1 MMSSVHHASDQ
12 TDGRALSL
20 GETCWR
26 IEPSERAALLID
38 NKSYFATLKEVL
50 QSARRSVYIL
60 GWAFDPRTRLAPDG
74 AEGPDDPDEV
84 GRILIGLVH
93 ARPALDVRVLVWKSP
108 FGVMGHQ
115 DVRGHRAKRAFA
127 RTGVQFREADDL
139 PFGACHH
146 QKLVVID
153 DQLAFCGGGDIVT
166 NRWDSP
172 AHRDIEPRR
181 ILPNHAR
188 HPARH
193 EVTMMIEGAASQ
205 ALGDLF
211 RERWSQAAGTQLSSP
226 TPAPAQ
232 PIWPS
237 AVTSHLSNVQVGI
250 SRTRP
255 RRTGLPAIDEIRR
268 LTLRCIAS
276 ARRTIYLENQY
287 FTCRAVA
294 AALEARLAER
304 DGPEV
309 ILLLSGRAPSLL
321 DHLTMDYARNPLIR
335 SLRAAD
341 AFGRLRAVSPRTA
354 AGAPIV
360 VHSKVTVI
368 DDRIVRVGSANLN
381 NRSGGFD
388 TECDLVV
395 ESQAPKTSRAISR
408 FRDRLLAHYLGV
420 SPDAVS
426 RARGE
431 GGLVGAID
439 ALNVHGRLAPVA
451 VHAPFWWEG
460 VVAPRNLG
468 DPSCVEESWRWRRQG
483 RGEEPGRAGEGAGS

>member
-1 MMSSVHHASDQ
+1 MSASVDQAPDQ
-12 TDGRALSL
+12 TDGRALRL

-50 QSARRSVYIL
+50 PLARRSVYIL

-84 GRILIGLVH
+84 GRILIGLVR
-93 ARPALDVRVLVWKSP
+93 ARPLLDVRVLVWKSP

-115 DVRGHRAKRAFA
+115 DIRGHRAKRAFA
-127 RTGVQFREADDL
+127 RTGVQFREADGL

-153 DQLAFCGGGDIVT
+153 DQLAFCGGGDIVA

-181 ILPNHAR
+181 VLPNHAG

-205 ALGDLF
+205 ALGELF
-211 RERWSQAAGTQLSSP
+211 RERWSEAAGTQLSSP
-226 TPAPAQ
+226 TPEPAQ
-232 PIWPS
+232 SMWPS
-237 AVTSHLSNVQVGI
+237 GVTSHLSKVQVGI
-250 SRTRP
+250 SRTQP
-255 RRTGLPAIDEIRR
+255 RRGSLPAIDEIRR
-268 LTLRCIAS
+268 LTMRCIES
-276 ARRTIYLENQY
+276 ARQTIYLENQY
-287 FTCRAVA
+287 FTCRTVA
-294 AALEARLAER
+294 AALAARLAER

-341 AFGRLRAVSPRTA
+341 AFGRLRALSPRTA
-354 AGAPIV
+354 AGGPIV
-360 VHSKVTVI
+360 VHSKVMVI

-426 RARGE
+426 RACGE
-431 GGLVGAID
+431 GGLVAAVD
-439 ALNVHGRLAPVA
+439 ALNVRGRLTPVA
-451 VHAPFWWEG
+451 MHAPLWWED

-468 DPSCVEESWRWRRQG
+468 DPSCVEEAWRWRRRG
-483 RGEEPGRAGEGAGS
+483 RKGEAAREGAGP

>member
-1 MMSSVHHASDQ
+1 M
-12 TDGRALSL
+12 
-20 GETCWR
+20 
-26 IEPSERAALLID
+26 
-38 NKSYFATLKEVL
+38 
-50 QSARRSVYIL
+50 
-60 GWAFDPRTRLAPDG
+60 
-74 AEGPDDPDEV
+74 
-84 GRILIGLVH
+84 
-93 ARPALDVRVLVWKSP
+93 
-108 FGVMGHQ
+108 
-115 DVRGHRAKRAFA
+115 
-127 RTGVQFREADDL
+127 
-139 PFGACHH
+139 
-146 QKLVVID
+146 
-153 DQLAFCGGGDIVT
+153 
-166 NRWDSP
+166 
-172 AHRDIEPRR
+172 
-181 ILPNHAR
+181 
-188 HPARH
+188 
-193 EVTMMIEGAASQ
+193 
-205 ALGDLF
+205 
-211 RERWSQAAGTQLSSP
+211 
-226 TPAPAQ
+226 
-232 PIWPS
+232 
-237 AVTSHLSNVQVGI
+237 
-250 SRTRP
+250 
-255 RRTGLPAIDEIRR
+255 GLPAIDEIRR

-388 TECDLVV
+388 TECDLAV
-395 ESQAPKTSRAISR
+395 ESQAPKTSRAIGR

-468 DPSCVEESWRWRRQG
+468 DPSCVEESWRWRRRG
-483 RGEEPGRAGEGAGS
+483 RGEEPRRAGEGAGS

>member
-1 MMSSVHHASDQ
+1 MSASVDQAPDQ
-12 TDGRALSL
+12 TDGRALRR

-26 IEPSERAALLID
+26 IEPSERAAFLID

-50 QSARRSVYIL
+50 QAARRSVYIL

-84 GRILIGLVH
+84 GRILIGLVR
-93 ARPALDVRVLVWKSP
+93 ARPLLDVRVLVWKSP

-115 DVRGHRAKRAFA
+115 DIRGHRAKRAFA
-127 RTGVQFREADDL
+127 RTGVQFREADGL

-153 DQLAFCGGGDIVT
+153 DQLAFCGGGDIVA

-181 ILPNHAR
+181 VLPNHAG

-205 ALGDLF
+205 ALGELF
-211 RERWSQAAGTQLSSP
+211 RERWSEAAGTQLPSP
-226 TPAPAQ
+226 TPEPSQ
-232 PIWPS
+232 SMWPS
-237 AVTSHLSNVQVGI
+237 GVTSHLSKVQVGI
-250 SRTRP
+250 SRTQP
-255 RRTGLPAIDEIRR
+255 RRGSLPAIDEIRQ
-268 LTLRCIAS
+268 LTMRCIES
-276 ARRTIYLENQY
+276 ARQTIYLENQY
-287 FTCRAVA
+287 FTCRTVA
-294 AALEARLAER
+294 AALAARLDER
-304 DGPEV
+304 DGPEI

-341 AFGRLRAVSPRTA
+341 AFGRLRALSPRTA

-360 VHSKVTVI
+360 VHSKVMVI

-395 ESQAPKTSRAISR
+395 ESQTSKTSRAISR

-426 RARGE
+426 RACGE
-431 GGLVGAID
+431 GGLVAAVD
-439 ALNVHGRLAPVA
+439 ALNVRGRLMPVA
-451 VHAPFWWEG
+451 MHAPFWWED

-468 DPSCVEESWRWRRQG
+468 DPSCVEEAWRWRRRG
-483 RGEEPGRAGEGAGS
+483 RKSEPAREGAGP